1 MGFRIRKSI
10 SLGKGLRLNLGKSGV
25 TSVTIGKRGAPHVT
39 VGKGGT
45 RFGTPIIPGT
55 GISYET
61 RLDKPSKKVRRKNTT
76 MNRQQGPTPMS
87 VGRATPMP
95 QQAAMPTQQMPI
107 IQPAGAMPSYALA
120 APPYGGGNG
129 GNPYKAKKPW
139 YKRWWG
145 ITIIVLL
152 IIGGI
157 DYIFTPSKAIPNVVG
172 QTVSEARTTLEKEG
186 FEDITVTPETKNI
199 TVAPE
204 IKGQDKKWKVEEQ
217 TPEAGQKEKTSTSI
231 TLTVKRDTSDL
242 PKIVKKGMMLDE
254 AIDALT
260 DEGYD
265 DSDYKIESDSGKP
278 VIFHSDWEV
287 LSANNGVIRV
297 HNKAADEGAA
307 RKAEEEKKKA
317 EEEAAKKAEEEKK
330 AAEEQAQQQAEQQ
343 AQQQAA
349 AEEAARQA
357 QQQAGQ
363 QQAQQQT
370 APRAQQQT
378 APQSTGEVR
387 GGSYCSSEGSTGKSS
402 KGNILTCRIASDGR
416 LRWKK

>member
-25 TSVTIGKRGAPHVT
+25 TSVTMGKRGAPHVT
-39 VGKGGT
+39 VGKGGA

-61 RLDKPSKKVRRKNTT
+61 RLDKPSKKTRRKNTT
-76 MNRQQGPTPMS
+76 MSRQKEPEYTPPTFP
-87 VGRATPMP
+87 T
-95 QQAAMPTQQMPI
+95 PTQQLPTTSE
-107 IQPAGAMPSYALA
+107 QPMEVLA
-120 APPYGGGNG
+120 PTEVLQQPPATPTTPPRDGGNG
-129 GNPYKAKKPW
+129 GRNGRHGSHGAKKPW

-152 IIGGI
+152 TIGVIG
-157 DYIFTPSKAIPNVVG
+157 YIFTPSKAIPDVVG
-172 QTVSEARTTLEKEG
+172 QTVFEAKIALEKEG
-186 FEDITVTPETKNI
+186 FKTITVTPDTKG
-199 TVAPE
+199 
-204 IKGQDKKWKVEEQ
+204 KDRKWKVEEQ

-242 PKIVKKGMMLDE
+242 PNIAKKGMMLDK
-254 AIDALT
+254 AITALT

-265 DSDYKIESDSGKP
+265 ASDYKIESDSGKS
-278 VIFHSDWEV
+278 VILYSNWEI

-297 HNKAADEGAA
+297 HNKAADEEAA

-317 EEEAAKKAEEEKK
+317 EEEAAQKAEEEKK
-330 AAEEQAQQQAEQQ
+330 AAEEQARQQAEQQ

-357 QQQAGQ
+357 QQQAEQ

-370 APRAQQQT
+370 APPSIGT
-378 APQSTGEVR
+378 VR
-387 GGSYCSSEGSTGKSS
+387 GGSFCSSEGSTGTSS
-402 KGNILTCRIASDGR
+402 AGNILTCRVASDGR
-416 LRWKK
+416 LRWMK

>member
-25 TSVTIGKRGAPHVT
+25 TSVTMGKRGAPHVT

-61 RLDKPSKKVRRKNTT
+61 RLDKPSKKTRRKNTT
-76 MNRQQGPTPMS
+76 MSRQKEPEYTPPTFP
-87 VGRATPMP
+87 T
-95 QQAAMPTQQMPI
+95 PTQQLPTTSE
-107 IQPAGAMPSYALA
+107 QPMEILA
-120 APPYGGGNG
+120 PTEVLQQPPATPTTPPQDGGNG
-129 GNPYKAKKPW
+129 RKNGGHDSHGTKKPW

-152 IIGGI
+152 TIGVI
-157 DYIFTPSKAIPNVVG
+157 SYIFTPSKAIPDVVG
-172 QTVSEARTTLEKEG
+172 QTVFEAKIALEKEG
-186 FEDITVTPETKNI
+186 FKTITVTPDTKG
-199 TVAPE
+199 
-204 IKGQDKKWKVEEQ
+204 KDRKWKVEEQ

-242 PKIVKKGMMLDE
+242 PNIAKKGMMLDK
-254 AIDALT
+254 AITALT

-265 DSDYKIESDSGKP
+265 ASDYKIESDSGKS
-278 VIFHSDWEV
+278 VILYSNWEI

-297 HNKAADEGAA
+297 HNKAADEEAA

-317 EEEAAKKAEEEKK
+317 EEEAAQKAEEEKK
-330 AAEEQAQQQAEQQ
+330 AAEEQARQQAEQQ

-357 QQQAGQ
+357 QQQAEQ
-363 QQAQQQT
+363 QQAQQQQQANTYYPNCT
-370 APRAQQQT
+370 AAKAAGA
-378 APQSTGEVR
+378 APLYRGQPGYSTKLDR
-387 GGSYCSSEGSTGKSS
+387 
-402 KGNILTCRIASDGR
+402 DGDGVACE
-416 LRWKK
+416 K

>member
-10 SLGKGLRLNLGKSGV
+10 SLGKGLRPNLGKSGV
-25 TSVTIGKRGAPHVT
+25 TSVTMGKRGAPHVT

-61 RLDKPSKKVRRKNTT
+61 RLDKPSKKARRKNTT
-76 MNRQQGPTPMS
+76 MGSQKEPAYTPSTFPT
-87 VGRATPMP
+87 
-95 QQAAMPTQQMPI
+95 PTQQLPTTSE
-107 IQPAGAMPSYALA
+107 QPMEILA
-120 APPYGGGNG
+120 PTEVLQQPPATPTTPPRDGWNG
-129 GNPYKAKKPW
+129 GRNGRHGSHGAKKPW

-152 IIGGI
+152 TIGVIG
-157 DYIFTPSKAIPNVVG
+157 YIFTPSKAIPDVVG
-172 QTVSEARTTLEKEG
+172 QTVFEAKIALEKEG
-186 FEDITVTPETKNI
+186 FKTITVTPDTKG
-199 TVAPE
+199 
-204 IKGQDKKWKVEEQ
+204 KDRKWKVEEQ

-242 PKIVKKGMMLDE
+242 PNIAKKGMMLDK
-254 AIDALT
+254 AITALT

-265 DSDYKIESDSGKP
+265 ASDYKIESDSGKS
-278 VIFHSDWEV
+278 VILYSNWEI

-297 HNKAADEGAA
+297 HNKAADEEAA

-317 EEEAAKKAEEEKK
+317 EEEAAQKAEEEKK
-330 AAEEQAQQQAEQQ
+330 AAEEQARQQAEQQ

-357 QQQAGQ
+357 QQQAEQ
-363 QQAQQQT
+363 QQAQ
-370 APRAQQQT
+370 
-378 APQSTGEVR
+378 
-387 GGSYCSSEGSTGKSS
+387 
-402 KGNILTCRIASDGR
+402 
-416 LRWKK
+416 

>member
-25 TSVTIGKRGAPHVT
+25 TSVTMGKRGAPHVT

-61 RLDKPSKKVRRKNTT
+61 RLDKPSKKTRRKNTT
-76 MNRQQGPTPMS
+76 MSRQKEPEYTPPTFP
-87 VGRATPMP
+87 T
-95 QQAAMPTQQMPI
+95 PTQQLPTTSE
-107 IQPAGAMPSYALA
+107 QPMEILA
-120 APPYGGGNG
+120 PTEVLQQPPATPTTPPRDGGNG
-129 GNPYKAKKPW
+129 GRNGRHGSHGAKKPW

-152 IIGGI
+152 TIGVIG
-157 DYIFTPSKAIPNVVG
+157 YIFTPSKAIPDVVG
-172 QTVSEARTTLEKEG
+172 QTVFEAKIALEKEG
-186 FEDITVTPETKNI
+186 FKTITVTPDTKG
-199 TVAPE
+199 
-204 IKGQDKKWKVEEQ
+204 KDRKWKVEEQ

-242 PKIVKKGMMLDE
+242 PNIAKKGMMLDK
-254 AIDALT
+254 AITALT

-265 DSDYKIESDSGKP
+265 ASDYKIESDSGKS
-278 VIFHSDWEV
+278 VILYSNWEI

-297 HNKAADEGAA
+297 HNKAADEEAA

-317 EEEAAKKAEEEKK
+317 EEEKKKAEEEAAQKAEEEKK
-330 AAEEQAQQQAEQQ
+330 AAEEQARQQAEQQ

-357 QQQAGQ
+357 QQQAEQ

-370 APRAQQQT
+370 APPSIGT
-378 APQSTGEVR
+378 VR
-387 GGSYCSSEGSTGKSS
+387 GGSFCSSEGSTGTSS
-402 KGNILTCRIASDGR
+402 AGNILTCRVASDGR
-416 LRWKK
+416 LRWMK

>member
-25 TSVTIGKRGAPHVT
+25 TSVTMGKRGAPHVT

-61 RLDKPSKKVRRKNTT
+61 RLDKPSKKARRKNTT
-76 MNRQQGPTPMS
+76 MGSQKEPAYTPSTFPT
-87 VGRATPMP
+87 
-95 QQAAMPTQQMPI
+95 PTQQLPTTSE
-107 IQPAGAMPSYALA
+107 QPMEVLA
-120 APPYGGGNG
+120 PTEVLQQPPATPTTPPRDGGNG
-129 GNPYKAKKPW
+129 GRNGRHGSHGAKKPW

-152 IIGGI
+152 TIGVIG
-157 DYIFTPSKAIPNVVG
+157 YIFTPSKAIPDVVG
-172 QTVSEARTTLEKEG
+172 QTVFEAKIALEKEG
-186 FEDITVTPETKNI
+186 FKTITVTPDTKG
-199 TVAPE
+199 
-204 IKGQDKKWKVEEQ
+204 KDRKWKVEEQ

-242 PKIVKKGMMLDE
+242 PNIAKKGMMLDK
-254 AIDALT
+254 AITALT

-265 DSDYKIESDSGKP
+265 ASDYKIESDSGKS
-278 VIFHSDWEV
+278 VILYSNWEI

-297 HNKAADEGAA
+297 HNKAADEEAA

-317 EEEAAKKAEEEKK
+317 EEEAAQKAEEEKK
-330 AAEEQAQQQAEQQ
+330 AAEEQARQQAEQQ

-357 QQQAGQ
+357 QQQAEQ

-370 APRAQQQT
+370 APPSIGT
-378 APQSTGEVR
+378 VR
-387 GGSYCSSEGSTGKSS
+387 GGSFCSSEGSTGTSS
-402 KGNILTCRIASDGR
+402 AGNILTCRVASDGR
-416 LRWKK
+416 LRWMK

>member
-10 SLGKGLRLNLGKSGV
+10 RLGKGLRLNLGKSGV
-25 TSVTIGKRGAPHVT
+25 TSVTMGKRGAPHVT

-45 RFGTPIIPGT
+45 RFGTPVIPGT

-61 RLDKPSKKVRRKNTT
+61 RLDKPSKKTRRKNTT
-76 MNRQQGPTPMS
+76 MSSQKEPEYTPPTFP
-87 VGRATPMP
+87 T
-95 QQAAMPTQQMPI
+95 PTQQLPTTSE
-107 IQPAGAMPSYALA
+107 QPMEVLA
-120 APPYGGGNG
+120 PTEVLQQPPATPTTPPRDGGNG
-129 GNPYKAKKPW
+129 GRNGRHGSHGAKKPW

-152 IIGGI
+152 TIGVIG
-157 DYIFTPSKAIPNVVG
+157 YIFTPSKAIPDVVG
-172 QTVSEARTTLEKEG
+172 QTVFEAKIALEKEG
-186 FEDITVTPETKNI
+186 FKTITVTPDTKG
-199 TVAPE
+199 
-204 IKGQDKKWKVEEQ
+204 KDRKWKVEEQ

-242 PKIVKKGMMLDE
+242 PNIAKKGMMLDK
-254 AIDALT
+254 AITALT

-265 DSDYKIESDSGKP
+265 ASDYKIESDSGKS
-278 VIFHSDWEV
+278 VILYSNWEI

-297 HNKAADEGAA
+297 HNKAADEEAA

-317 EEEAAKKAEEEKK
+317 EEEAAQKAEEEKK
-330 AAEEQAQQQAEQQ
+330 AAEEQARQQAEQQ

-357 QQQAGQ
+357 QQQAEQ

-370 APRAQQQT
+370 APPSIGT
-378 APQSTGEVR
+378 VR
-387 GGSYCSSEGSTGKSS
+387 GGSFCSSEGSTGTSS
-402 KGNILTCRIASDGR
+402 AGNILTCRVASDGR
-416 LRWKK
+416 LRWMK

>member
-10 SLGKGLRLNLGKSGV
+10 SLGKGLRVNLGKSGV

-45 RFGTPIIPGT
+45 RFGTPVIPGS

-61 RLDKPSKKVRRKNTT
+61 RLDKPSKKARRRNMT
-76 MNRQQGPTPMS
+76 MNRQQGPTPMP
-87 VGRATPMP
+87 VDHATPMP
-95 QQAAMPTQQMPI
+95 QQATMPTQQMPI

-120 APPYGGGNG
+120 TPPYGGGNS

-157 DYIFTPSKAIPNVVG
+157 DYIITPSKAIPNVVG

-186 FEDITVTPETKNI
+186 FEDITVKRKTKGFEDI
-199 TVAPE
+199 TVTPE
-204 IKGQDKKWKVEEQ
+204 IKSQDKKWKVEEQ

-265 DSDYKIESDSGKP
+265 SSDYKIKSDSGES
-278 VIFHSDWEV
+278 VISHSDWEV

-297 HNKAADEGAA
+297 HNKAADEEAA

-317 EEEAAKKAEEEKK
+317 EEVAARKAEEEKK
-330 AAEEQAQQQAEQQ
+330 ATEEQARQQAEQQ
-343 AQQQAA
+343 AHQQAE

-357 QQQAGQ
+357 QQQ
-363 QQAQQQT
+363 
-370 APRAQQQT
+370 RAQQQT
-378 APQSTGEVR
+378 APPSAGTVR
-387 GGSYCSSEGSTGKSS
+387 GGSYCDSEGSTGKSS
-402 KGNILTCRIASDGR
+402 AGNILTCRVTSDGR